1 MVLDPRPL
9 RQVVQSSPDPVSTAA
24 QFLAEMGLWQ
34 QQPSHQ
40 PQQAA
45 RTFPSNL
52 ANRRNVGQ
60 RHGPAFSGPTP
71 LNDIF
76 RH

>member
-1 MVLDPRPL
+1 M
-9 RQVVQSSPDPVSTAA
+9 
-24 QFLAEMGLWQ
+24 
-34 QQPSHQ
+34 
-40 PQQAA
+40 
-45 RTFPSNL
+45 TFPSNL